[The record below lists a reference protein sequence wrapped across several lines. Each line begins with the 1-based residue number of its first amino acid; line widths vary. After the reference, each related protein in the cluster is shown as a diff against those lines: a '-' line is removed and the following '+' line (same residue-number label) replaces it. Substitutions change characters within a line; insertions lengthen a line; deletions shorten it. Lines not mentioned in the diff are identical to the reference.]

1 MKEKHEAIQDL
12 DEQRAAVTEKLHKLE
27 RQHDH
32 TLSEYERARENFS
45 MRSQQNKEEIA
56 ALQVIFG
63 DEEIIVVVEV
73 VPINI
78 E

>member
-32 TLSEYERARENFS
+32 TLSEYERARESFS

-56 ALQVIFG
+56 ALQVSLETKFEKNRCY
-63 DEEIIVVVEV
+63 DVVFYS
-73 VPINI
+73 
-78 E
+78 

>member
-32 TLSEYERARENFS
+32 TLSEYERARESFS
-45 MRSQQNKEEIA
+45 MRAQQNKEEIA
-56 ALQVIFG
+56 ALQVSLETKF
-63 DEEIIVVVEV
+63 EKNRCYEV
-73 VPINI
+73 GFYS
-78 E
+78 

>member
-1 MKEKHEAIQDL
+1 MFSESVNKLMKEKHEAIQDL

-32 TLSEYERARENFS
+32 TLSEYERARDSFS

-56 ALQVIFG
+56 GLQVNL
-63 DEEIIVVVEV
+63 II
-73 VPINI
+73 
-78 E
+78 